1 MTSKK
6 DQEQYWKNK
15 EEAYRFITPSEFSDA
30 FKSFHIGIKLGDELG
45 IPFDKSK
52 SHRAALTTQK
62 YGVGKRELLKACFS
76 REILLMKRNSFVYIF
91 KLFQVASNLLFFLF
105 LFLKDIAYQLI
116 NTIAFWSFQLFVMA
130 LITMSVFLRT
140 EMHRDTIVDGGIYTG
155 ALFFTVIMI
164 MFNGLSEL
172 SLTTIKLPNFY
183 KQRDLLFYP
192 SWAYSLPNWILKI
205 PITFIEVA
213 LWVVI
218 TYYGIGFD
226 PNIER

>member
-1 MTSKK
+1 MLYSKL
-6 DQEQYWKNK
+6 YHV
-15 EEAYRFITPSEFSDA
+15 S
-30 FKSFHIGIKLGDELG
+30 
-45 IPFDKSK
+45 
-52 SHRAALTTQK
+52 
-62 YGVGKRELLKACFS
+62 
-76 REILLMKRNSFVYIF
+76 
-91 KLFQVASNLLFFLF
+91 
-105 LFLKDIAYQLI
+105 
-116 NTIAFWSFQLFVMA
+116 NTILYVWNFQLLVMA

-140 EMHRDTIVDGGIYTG
+140 EMHHDTIVDGGIYTG
-155 ALFFTVIMI
+155 ALFFSVIMV

-213 LWVVI
+213 LWVGI

-226 PNIER
+226 PNIERLENTRVCSFCFCHYSVPSQNNYKNAVGFSSNSWCFY